1 MIDLITEAR
10 RFQLFCR
17 QMDWRFCFI
26 GGLPVQHWGEPRLT
40 RDVDVTVLAGFGG
53 EQDFISSILDLYE
66 PRRPD
71 AEEFALRNRVLLV
84 RSGSGVSLDISLGA
98 LPFEEEMICRASNV
112 EFLPGI
118 ELCICSPEDL
128 IVMKCFA
135 GRPQD
140 WQDVASVIV
149 RQGAENLDWKYI
161 SSNIGPLAAVKEE
174 PEIIERLERL
184 RRDQSQ

>member
-1 MIDLITEAR
+1 MIDLITEAH
-10 RFQLFCR
+10 RFQALCR
-17 QMDWRFCFI
+17 QMGWRFCFI

-40 RDVDVTVLAGFGG
+40 RDVDVTVLTGFGA
-53 EQDFISSILDLYE
+53 EQDFITPILKSYQ
-66 PRRPD
+66 PRRSD

-84 RSGSGVSLDISLGA
+84 RSSSGVSFDISLGA
-98 LPFEEEMICRASNV
+98 LPFEEEMISRASDV

-140 WQDVASVIV
+140 WLDAESVIV
-149 RQGAENLDWKYI
+149 RQGTDNLDWKYVM
-161 SSNIGPLAAVKEE
+161 SCLEPLAKVKEE
-174 PEIIERLERL
+174 PEIIERLEQL
-184 RRDQSQ
+184 RRRQSQ